1 MLIKILKKKYDELD
15 EDGYYLY
22 SLKNNNY
29 ADKYIKFSMDTGIH
43 YNEFHLRGVKT
54 KIVTKDVILK
64 KIKDEL
70 TDYNLESSYVL
81 FDPIRRETSIPL
93 IGEYKDGVLRDII
106 TGKVINK
113 ELPGLSYEHVIR
125 IPLSIVKDVLGNIC
139 IEDVKNYSDTLLKIE
154 EENMTKEKTL

>member
-1 MLIKILKKKYDELD
+1 MLVKILKKKYDELD

-29 ADKYIKFSMDTGIH
+29 ADKFIKYSREYTIP
-43 YNEFHLRGVKT
+43 YNEFHIRNVKT
-54 KIVTKDVILK
+54 RIVTKDVILK

-93 IGEYKDGVLRDII
+93 IGEYKDGILRDII
-106 TGKVINK
+106 TDKEIN
-113 ELPGLSYEHVIR
+113 EDLPGLAYKNVIK
-125 IPLSIVKDVLGNIC
+125 IPLNIVRDVLGNIC
-139 IEDVKNYSDTLLKIE
+139 IEDVQNYSNTLLKIE